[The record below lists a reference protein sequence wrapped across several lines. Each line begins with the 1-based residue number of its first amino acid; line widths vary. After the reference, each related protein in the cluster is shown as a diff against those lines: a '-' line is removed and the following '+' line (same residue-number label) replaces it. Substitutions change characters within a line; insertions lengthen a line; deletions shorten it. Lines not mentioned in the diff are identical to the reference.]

1 MSYWKPPKMW
11 EDGEC
16 FILGGGS
23 SLPRQFGVPE
33 ELIKKVESKEE
44 PITSYS
50 EYMKPIHDKHVIGTN
65 LSFLLGNWISCLYF
79 ADKTFFRVYRKE
91 MANFHNLKVTC
102 SNSLDKNLL
111 PAARNIKRMK
121 RDNAIGLGNK
131 PDTINWNFNSG
142 TAAIDFA
149 AHVGVKRIMLLGFDM
164 KPHNGRTHWHSGFQN
179 YEKPTIDRVF
189 ERFLRVFPKIAEDAK
204 RRGIEILNV
213 NQDSAIDS
221 FKKVSLKDVL

>member
-44 PITSYS
+44 PITRYS

-65 LSFLLGNWISCLYF
+65 ISFLLGNWISCLYF
-79 ADKTFFRVYRKE
+79 ADRTFFRIHRKE
-91 MANFHNLKVTC
+91 INKFHNLKVTC

-111 PAARNIKRMK
+111 PASRNIKRMK
-121 RDNAIGLGNK
+121 RDNSIGLGNK
-131 PDTINWNFNSG
+131 PDTINWNYNSG

-164 KPHNGRTHWHSGFQN
+164 KPHNGRTHWHSGFQS
-179 YEKPTIDRVF
+179 YEKPTMDRVF
-189 ERFLRVFPKIAEDAK
+189 ERFLKVFPKIESDAK

-213 NQDSAIDS
+213 NEDSAIDS
-221 FKKVSLKDVL
+221 FKKVKLNDVL